1 MANWR
6 KTRTPGV
13 YVAHSK
19 NCPAF
24 DDGKARCRCTPSW
37 RGRRRNPF
45 TGNPEW
51 QRPVVKNRA
60 EVLAWLSAA
69 RDNKQ
74 QLLELAA
81 RGPLFEELAAQ
92 WLDGVEQGRI
102 GRRRGRGKP
111 YAETTIAAMR
121 RSLRY
126 HVLPVFG
133 QMYASEIT
141 EIDWQRWIDKLA
153 RRGLSRSTIAK
164 HISVASDI
172 FAWASAPSRR
182 IVTRNPLR
190 LAELPPNDE
199 KPRLRVALAPEAAA
213 LLAALEPEDRV
224 PYAIAFY
231 AGLRRSEIDRLEWP
245 DVLDGNRIAT
255 RLLVRRSK
263 SEAGTARR
271 PPIGDNL
278 RTVLEA
284 EWKRQG
290 RPRAGKVIDVS
301 VMSGKIAR
309 RVAAR
314 WDAAGLN
321 HITLHECRHTYAS
334 LLMAAGYT
342 IKELMEY
349 MGYADLQMVNRYVNS
364 SPSPAKPTRRT
375 ASMPTSVAPRRD
387 ELCCAHPRPPP
398 LDVRYGIG

>member
-6 KTRTPGV
+6 KTRMPGV

-19 NCPAF
+19 CCPAY
-24 DDGKARCRCTPSW
+24 DDPKARCRCTPSW

-45 TGNPEW
+45 TGKPEW

-69 RDNKQ
+69 RDNKE

-81 RGPLFEELAAQ
+81 RGPLFEELASQ

-102 GRRRGRGKP
+102 GRRRGKGKP
-111 YAETTIAAMR
+111 YAETTILAMG
-121 RSLRY
+121 RSLKY
-126 HVLPVFG
+126 HLLPVFG
-133 QMYASEIT
+133 PMHASEIS

-153 RRGLSRSTIAK
+153 RKGLSRSTIAK

-172 FAWASAPSRR
+172 YAWASAPSRR
-182 IVTRNPLR
+182 LVSRNPLR
-190 LAELPPNDE
+190 LVELPPNDE

-245 DVLDGNRIAT
+245 DVLEGDGIA
-255 RLLVRRSK
+255 RRVLVRRSK
-263 SEAGTARR
+263 SEAGTQRR
-271 PPIGDNL
+271 PPIGSNL
-278 RTVLEA
+278 RDVLEA
-284 EWKRQG
+284 EWKRRG
-290 RPRAGKVIDVS
+290 RPREGKVLAVS
-301 VMSGKIAR
+301 VMSGKIAS
-309 RVAAR
+309 RVEAR

-321 HITLHECRHTYAS
+321 RITLHECRHTYAS

-349 MGYADLQMVNRYVNS
+349 MGHADLQMVNRYVKLLPQPGEDDAADRLN
-364 SPSPAKPTRRT
+364 AYLRR
-375 ASMPTSVAPRRD
+375 S
-387 ELCCAHPRPPP
+387 EGH
-398 LDVRYGIG
+398 